1 MDLINENIWYVAE
14 GENEIVQIP
23 SPWLTMTLQARL
35 AWGASTNCLR
45 PELNWIFKKLLNDN
59 CIHVDPQNFL
69 WVNIEIIDPLVPKDI
84 SRRDGLRSLPF
95 SNRWVSY
102 RKWRLREGGGKENQL
117 FIIKCFRGWAL
128 VFAGEAGFP
137 ALRRLN
143 NTENREQRTADILVL
158 EMLLFKNLRTK
169 SSRNFQ
175 KRLLQFFL
183 LKSTNRRN
191 YWDAC
196 HVEMGIRSKS
206 SKCRF
211 SIGSA
216 AGQTDGPTG
225 QGPRTVNFS
234 KNLRTSRNFQQ
245 LQLFSIKSTTRWN
258 YWDEWHVEMVIRPGS
273 LNFYFSTGSAA
284 GLRDD
289 VCLLYTDYIAC
300 FCEVISVRDN
310 VFMMFPWFKYTPEL
324 VNKKSIFSSENQH
337 VWPRKSLCT
346 EYLQSDFLSLKTII
360 SSRLP
365 SNKINNYV
373 KNVPIWT

>member
-1 MDLINENIWYVAE
+1 
-14 GENEIVQIP
+14 
-23 SPWLTMTLQARL
+23 MTLQARL

-84 SRRDGLRSLPF
+84 ARRGGLRSLPF

-143 NTENREQRTADILVL
+143 NTENREQRTADRLVL
-158 EMLLFKNLRTK
+158 EMLLFKNRRTK

-175 KRLLQFFL
+175 KQLLQLFL
-183 LKSTNRRN
+183 IKWLKSTNRRN
-191 YWDAC
+191 YWDAR

-206 SKCRF
+206 SKCRI

-225 QGPRTVNFS
+225 QGPRTV
-234 KNLRTSRNFQQ
+234 TFQKHFAP
-245 LQLFSIKSTTRWN
+245 L
-258 YWDEWHVEMVIRPGS
+258 E
-273 LNFYFSTGSAA
+273 
-284 GLRDD
+284 
-289 VCLLYTDYIAC
+289 
-300 FCEVISVRDN
+300 
-310 VFMMFPWFKYTPEL
+310 
-324 VNKKSIFSSENQH
+324 IFNNSNSSQ
-337 VWPRKSLCT
+337 
-346 EYLQSDFLSLKTII
+346 
-360 SSRLP
+360 
-365 SNKINNYV
+365 
-373 KNVPIWT
+373 